1 MNDILD
7 LNSYF
12 KNYKQL
18 IYIDIFIGKWMKH
31 FLPNLEAT
39 GSSPV
44 GVTIIKF
51 FFFIIISVSIIINI
65 NLLSYL

>member
-18 IYIDIFIGKWMKH
+18 IYIDIFKGKRMKH
-31 FLPNLEAT
+31 FIPNLEVT

-44 GVTIIKF
+44 EVTKK
-51 FFFIIISVSIIINI
+51 SN
-65 NLLSYL
+65 